1 LLLVLTMKRTP
12 ETFARAALHA
22 LRGSRPT
29 LRSAITV
36 IAGAAGGAIAI
47 ALMEI
52 LAERTAI
59 PLLFIPFAT
68 SIVLVMGSPEI
79 EAAQPRAL
87 LGGHLVATAIGL
99 LVVKVT
105 GPGVAAAAIAVG
117 LAMVAMHLTK
127 SFHPPA
133 GIDPLVVVIN
143 NLSWSFL
150 LVPVAVGACLLALL
164 AFAWHN
170 LVRRGAWP
178 RQWW

>member
-1 LLLVLTMKRTP
+1 MRHKP
-12 ETFARAALHA
+12 ETLAREALQV
-22 LRGSRPT
+22 LRRSRPT
-29 LRSAITV
+29 LRSTITV
-36 IAGAAGGAIAI
+36 IAGAAGAAIAI
-47 ALMEI
+47 ALMEV
-52 LAERTAI
+52 LADRTAI

-87 LGGHLVATAIGL
+87 VAGHLVSTVIGL

-105 GPGVAAAAIAVG
+105 GPGVAAAAVAVG
-117 LAMVAMHLTK
+117 LAIVAMHLTR

-133 GIDPLVVVIN
+133 GIDPLVVVVN

-150 LVPVAVGACLLALL
+150 LVPVVVGACLLALL

-178 RQWW
+178 KQWW